1 MAALLLVYM
10 LFVAR
15 GFKIAMLADD
25 GFSKLLAVGLTFAF
39 ALQTFIIVGG
49 ILRIIPL
56 TGITLPFVSY
66 GGSSVVA
73 NFVLARGPPARLQPR
88 QRGARMNRQIARLAL
103 VGLGLVAALIVATT
117 YWQTWATAGLADRQD
132 NEIQRVAQFS
142 IKRGLI
148 RAADGT
154 ILATNRKK
162 HVGGQTLYFR
172 RYPQHGL
179 FAHIVG
185 YSTQS
190 RSRSGLEASENDYLT
205 GSNANLHTVLNTT
218 LDRIRGATIKGND
231 LWLTLRPGAQRL
243 AMQQLAGNCGSVVAL
258 DTQTGAVLVAASR
271 PTFDPNLV
279 ESNFGAIN
287 NIRASCSPA
296 APLLN
301 RATDGLFTP
310 GSTFKVVTA
319 SAALDTGS
327 FTPDSRFDD
336 PGYCI
341 EYGKKVRNAG
351 NPEAPETFGSVD
363 LTTGLE
369 HSINSVF
376 CNIGKTLGA
385 GQDPR
390 LREALRLLRRP
401 SARDSRERARAER
414 PLPRAQAVPPDAIL
428 PLRSTQAG
436 SLSGRRRCWRR
447 RCRWRWSPRVSPTS
461 GVVMKPYVVGR
472 ITGPNGGRADA
483 ARIPTSCGA
492 RSARAPRRS

>member
-1 MAALLLVYM
+1 
-10 LFVAR
+10 
-15 GFKIAMLADD
+15 
-25 GFSKLLAVGLTFAF
+25 
-39 ALQTFIIVGG
+39 
-49 ILRIIPL
+49 
-56 TGITLPFVSY
+56 
-66 GGSSVVA
+66 
-73 NFVLARGPPARLQPR
+73 
-88 QRGARMNRQIARLAL
+88 MNRQIARLAL
-103 VGLGLVAALIVATT
+103 VGLGLVGALIVATT

-162 HVGGQTLYFR
+162 RVAGQTLYFR

-243 AMQQLAGNCGSVVAL
+243 AMEQLAGNCGSVVAL
-258 DTQTGAVLVAASR
+258 DPRTGALLVSASR

-279 ESNFGAIN
+279 ESNFAAIN

-327 FTPDSRFDD
+327 FTPESRFDD

-351 NPEAPETFGSVD
+351 NPEAPETFGSVN
-363 LTTGLE
+363 LITGLE

-376 CNIGKTLGA
+376 CNIGKALGA
-385 GQDPR
+385 GRILGYAKRYGFYEDPPLETPGNERAPSGLYHGPKLFRPTDPATQVDPGR
-390 LREALRLLRRP
+390 LAFGQEALL
-401 SARDSRERARAER
+401 AT
-414 PLPRAQAVPPDAIL
+414 PLQMAMVA
-428 PLRSTQAG
+428 AG
-436 SLSGRRRCWRR
+436 
-447 RCRWRWSPRVSPTS
+447 VANQ

-472 ITGPNGGRADA
+472 VTGPSGGVLTRTHPHKLRRAISPRTSQELTSMMVGAVQSGTGTA
-483 ARIPTSCGA
+483 AQIPGIQVAGKTGTAETGVAGRYTSWFICFAPAYHPRVAVAVVLENQTGFGGQVSA
-492 RSARAPRRS
+492 PIARAVMQALLAGRSNP